1 MWLVYVVRV
10 VNDGSDRTVSTLN
23 CCYWHVSPSY
33 MSREC
38 IEAVYTR
45 SLTCI
50 AHERVQQGLYTVFKI
65 YNNKSLKRVW
75 ITQILVISA
84 ATGMSV
90 HPIRLGN
97 ALKQSTPIVH
107 AYRGKSMSQGGSN
120 VVSLRDSSRE

>member
-1 MWLVYVVRV
+1 MGPTAQFRPLTAAT
-10 VNDGSDRTVSTLN
+10 G
-23 CCYWHVSPSY
+23 
-33 MSREC
+33 MSVHLICRGNALKQC
-38 IEAVYTR
+38 TPI

>member
-1 MWLVYVVRV
+1 MGPTAQFRPLTAATGMSVHLICLGNELMR
-10 VNDGSDRTVSTLN
+10 ST
-23 CCYWHVSPSY
+23 P
-33 MSREC
+33 
-38 IEAVYTR
+38 I

-90 HPIRLGN
+90 HPICLGN
-97 ALKQSTPIVH
+97 ALEQSTPIVH
-107 AYRGKSMSQGGSN
+107 AYRGEIMSQGGSN
-120 VVSLRDSSRE
+120 VVSLRGSSHERWVRQHSFDP